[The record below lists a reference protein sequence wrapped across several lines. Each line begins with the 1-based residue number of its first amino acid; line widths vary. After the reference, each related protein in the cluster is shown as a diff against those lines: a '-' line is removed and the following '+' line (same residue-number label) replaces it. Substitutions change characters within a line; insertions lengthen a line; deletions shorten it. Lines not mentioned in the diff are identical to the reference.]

1 MDFIYSISAQ
11 RNQGAPEIFYFTYS
25 YENAI
30 IFLYEFILKDEG
42 VETINDSYSFDFYH
56 LNKFPMVTV
65 TPVVLQ
71 VLSDFNF
78 SPDYDWSKV
87 KMTKS
92 SKYRIKFKNWGEL
105 KKEYLSCKR
114 NEKLETIL
122 GE

>member
-11 RNQGAPEIFYFTYS
+11 RGQKAPELFYLTHS
-25 YENAI
+25 YEKAI
-30 IFLYEFILKDEG
+30 IYLYEYILKDNG
-42 VETINDSYSFDFYH
+42 KNMTDDYSFYTDFYQ
-56 LNKFPMVTV
+56 LNKFP
-65 TPVVLQ
+65 L
-71 VLSDFNF
+71 DFNF
-78 SPDYDWSKV
+78 APDDTWSNV

-92 SKYRIKFKNWGEL
+92 SKYRVKFKNWGEL

>member
-11 RNQGAPEIFYFTYS
+11 RGQGAPEIFYFTYS

-42 VETINDSYSFDFYH
+42 GKTINDSYSFHTDFYH
-56 LNKFPMVTV
+56 LNKFPSN
-65 TPVVLQ
+65 L
-71 VLSDFNF
+71 NF
-78 SPDYDWSKV
+78 APDYDWSKV

-105 KKEYLSCKR
+105 KKEYLSYKLQQTR
-114 NEKLETIL
+114 SEKLETIL